1 MRYERKYRIEGL
13 SPPWVNQALRSHP
26 ASFRPLFPDRQVNNI
41 YFDTPTLDEFYQNVA
56 GNPQRRKHRL
66 RWYGTVSE
74 KLLSPVF
81 EIKIKDGELG
91 SKESQALPT
100 TPWSELRTLFR
111 QVPALKYLPLRPVL
125 INSYQ
130 RSYWGSADGRFRITI
145 DSKLN
150 FAPFSWSHAPVKTQF
165 FDDMACV
172 LELKYEQE
180 DDQAAQA
187 IFAHLPF
194 RLTKNSKY
202 VMGVNVV
209 MG

>member
-13 SPPWVNQALRSHP
+13 SPPWVAQVLRSHP

-56 GNPQRRKHRL
+56 GTPQRRKHRL
-66 RWYGTVSE
+66 RWYGTVRDQ
-74 KLLSPVF
+74 LPHPVF

-91 SKESQALPT
+91 SKESQRYPST
-100 TPWSELRTLFR
+100 DWGDLRSLFG
-111 QVPALKYLPLRPVL
+111 QIPPLQYLPLRPVL

-130 RSYWGSADGRFRITI
+130 RSYWGSADGRFRITM
-145 DSKLN
+145 DRKLN
-150 FAPFSWSHAPVKTQF
+150 FAPFSWSHPPMNTQF
-165 FDDMACV
+165 FDDMACI

-180 DDQAAQA
+180 DDQAAQG

-202 VMGVNVV
+202 VMGVNMV

>member
-74 KLLSPVF
+74 QLLSPVF

-150 FAPFSWSHAPVKTQF
+150 FAPFSWSHPPVKTQF